1 YEIRRLPPHTTWDNY
16 EGGIRPP
23 GADNRAPAGDRA
35 AQVVFQDSR
44 PRRSSRHS
52 GEDSYKA
59 TGPGRVAQN
68 LHSGTPGPARHA
80 VGRFGV
86 GETRAATAPGE
97 NP

>member
-1 YEIRRLPPHTTWDNY
+1 RTRALPRQRAWAY
-16 EGGIRPP
+16 YGEGIRPP
-23 GADNRAPAGDRA
+23 RADNRAPAGDRA